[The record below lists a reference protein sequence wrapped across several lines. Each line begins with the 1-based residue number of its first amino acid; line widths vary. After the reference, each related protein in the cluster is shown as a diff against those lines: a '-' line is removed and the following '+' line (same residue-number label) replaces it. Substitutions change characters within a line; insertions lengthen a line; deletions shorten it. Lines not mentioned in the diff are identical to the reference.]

1 MKKIFTLSAL
11 VFSTLVSFADYGG
24 SRITVTAKVN
34 EDYKIAM
41 DDSRFGRQVLNND
54 AVFENVQPGFHT
66 VSVYKKDEHR
76 FGLFG
81 LGRRDEF
88 CLLYTTY
95 VMVKPHVELCIV
107 VNNWGKGSI
116 DEHPLFDR
124 DGDRDHVYCDKEDH
138 HDWDYNKHNDDNGY
152 GRGNNKGYNGRD
164 EWNNNDD
171 GNGNNSVYSRN
182 MTNEEFY
189 AAKRMVQR
197 ENFDENKLIVA
208 KHVVDVSD
216 MTAAQVKE
224 IAILFSFDSAKLDF
238 VKYAFRNTIDRNNYF
253 MIYDIFSFSSSKG
266 ELAQYIRSFR

>member
-34 EDYKIAM
+34 DDYKIAM
-41 DDSRFGRQVLNND
+41 DDRRFGRQVFNND

-66 VSVYKKDEHR
+66 VSVYRKEEHR

-81 LGRRDEF
+81 LGRRDGF
-88 CLLYTTY
+88 RLLYTTS

-124 DGDRDHVYCDKEDH
+124 GGDRNDH
-138 HDWDYNKHNDDNGY
+138 HDRDYDKHNDDNGY
-152 GRGNNKGYNGRD
+152 GNRNDKGYNGRD
-164 EWNNNDD
+164 ERDNNDY
-171 GNGNNSVYSRN
+171 GNGNNSVYSRS

-189 AAKRMVQR
+189 AAKRMLQR
-197 ENFDENKLIVA
+197 ESFDENKLIVA
-208 KHVVDVSD
+208 KHIADVND

-238 VKYAFRNTIDRNNYF
+238 VKYAFRNTTDRNNYF
-253 MIYDIFSFSSSKG
+253 MMYDIFSFSSSKE